1 MDNIFVDYLRQALKL
16 PTPVLGHCRMS
27 NYRRPPN
34 RVPTANSILD
44 NHKLFVNK
52 TLQLLH
58 LPLGWQ
64 MTAKHSHDTQ
74 NINRFSFLPGDKRPW
89 RAIIPRYLLRIEI
102 LVNNINGY
110 SFGFTW
116 HSRLTILRQLILII
130 YHLPENSKIWI
141 WISGAVW
148 ERMGTS
154 LRDKLNDL
162 MCNLKKCSSH
172 GKYMLRV
179 CSKRF

>member
-34 RVPTANSILD
+34 RVPAANSILD

-154 LRDKLNDL
+154 LREKLNDL